1 MLIFVIKILI
11 LFFILTKISFTQSD
25 LLNQKEYA
33 DSLYLSQ
40 NYFDAIKEY
49 KRLIFF
55 DKENSFTYYSYSQ
68 IAKSYKYGGKFEDS
82 YNYFSLALSVANS
95 YKEVFDSKIEICRLN
110 IIQKKIKNTHR
121 ILDELEKD
129 SLFDDFKNQIK
140 FWRAWTFYFEMN
152 FEKAHNLFDKLG
164 KKDLSE
170 QAKKLSE
177 ESYSVEKAK
186 ILSMILP
193 GAGQFYTNNYLSGF
207 GSFAWNLLSGYLT
220 INAFSNER
228 IFDGII
234 LSNFLWL
241 RFYKGNLE
249 NAENFANQKNEE
261 LFNSSLNFLYLNF
274 PEEIP

>member
-1 MLIFVIKILI
+1 MNKLLILLFVI
-11 LFFILTKISFTQSD
+11 TKISLSQFD

-55 DKENSFTYYSYSQ
+55 DKENSLTHYSYNQ
-68 IAKSYKYGGKFEDS
+68 IAKCYKYGGKFEDS
-82 YNYFSLALSVANS
+82 YNYFSLSLTVANS

-110 IIQKKIKNTHR
+110 IIQKKIRNAHR

-129 SLFDDFKNQIK
+129 SLFNDFKNQIK

-152 FEKAHNLFDKLG
+152 FEKAHNLFNELN
-164 KKDLSE
+164 KKEFSE

-177 ESYSVEKAK
+177 ESYSLEKAK
-186 ILSMILP
+186 ILSIILP
-193 GAGQFYTNNYLSGF
+193 GAGQFYTNNYLSGL
-207 GSFAWNLLSGYLT
+207 GSLAWNLLSGYFT
-220 INAFSNER
+220 IKAFSNER

-249 NAENFANQKNEE
+249 NAEKFANQKNEE
-261 LFNSSLNFLYLNF
+261 LFNRTLNFLYFNF

>member
-1 MLIFVIKILI
+1 MLVFVNKIFI
-11 LFFILTKISFTQSD
+11 LFFIFTRISLTQSD

-55 DKENSFTYYSYSQ
+55 DRENLFTYYSYSQ
-68 IAKSYKYGGKFEDS
+68 IAKCYKYGGKFEDS

-95 YKEVFDSKIEICRLN
+95 HKEVFDSKIEICRLN
-110 IIQKKIKNTHR
+110 IIQKKIKNAHR

-129 SLFDDFKNQIK
+129 SLFNYFINQIK

-152 FEKAHNLFDKLG
+152 FEKAHNLFDELG
-164 KKDLSE
+164 KKELSE
-170 QAKKLSE
+170 QAKKLSK

-193 GAGQFYTNNYLSGF
+193 GAGQFYTNNYLSGL

-220 INAFSNER
+220 IKAFSNER

-249 NAENFANQKNEE
+249 NAEKFAYQKNEE
-261 LFNSSLNFLYLNF
+261 LFNSSLNFLYFNF